1 MLDIFYH
8 KKTQHKLRVESTSL
22 TKRPLLGI
30 AEAVF
35 EL

>member
-8 KKTQHKLRVESTSL
+8 KKARHKLRVESTSL
-22 TKRPLLGI
+22 NIRPLLSI